1 VLRASI
7 IGSAGYTGGELIR
20 ILLNHPEC
28 ELKSVHSRSQAGKH
42 VFEVHSDLLGETN
55 LMFSNAYDLDADVI
69 FLCMGHGESKKFI
82 QEHKLSKDLRVVDL
96 SQDFRYVKNIKD
108 EFTYGLPEYNR
119 LQIKK
124 AAKVANPGCFATAI
138 QLALLPLAKENLLR
152 EEIHISAI
160 TGSTGAGQSF
170 SATTQFTWRASNT
183 SLYKPFV
190 HQHLWEIDQTLQQIQ
205 KKRVPA
211 IRFLP
216 FRGNFTRGILAAV
229 YTKIDQD
236 LGKIKKLYQDYY
248 EPHPFIQLSES
259 NPDIKQVVNT
269 NRAIV
274 SLQKR
279 DAILLIVT
287 VIDNLIKGAS
297 GQAVQNMN
305 LMFGF
310 DETCGLK
317 LKPVGY

>member
-1 VLRASI
+1 MLRATL

-42 VFEVHSDLLGETN
+42 VYEVHSDLLGETN
-55 LMFSNAYDLDADVI
+55 LVFSNVHDLDADVI

-82 QEHKLSKDLRVVDL
+82 QEYKLSEDLRIVDL
-96 SQDFRYVKNIKD
+96 SQDFRYAKNIKT

-119 LQIKK
+119 PQIMK
-124 AAKVANPGCFATAI
+124 AEKVANPGCFATAI

-152 EEIHISAI
+152 KEIHVSAI
-160 TGSTGAGQSF
+160 TGSTGAGQAF
-170 SATTQFTWRASNT
+170 STTTHFTWRASNI

-190 HQHLWEIDQTLQQIQ
+190 HQHLWEIGQTLQQLQ
-205 KKRVPA
+205 KKPVPA
-211 IRFLP
+211 IHFLP
-216 FRGNFTRGILAAV
+216 FRGNFTRGILTSV
-229 YTKIDQD
+229 YTKIDWELQT
-236 LGKIKKLYQDYY
+236 IKSLYQDYY
-248 EPHPFIQLSES
+248 TSHPFIRLSER
-259 NPDIKQVVNT
+259 NPDVKQVVNT

-274 SLQKR
+274 SLQKQ
-279 DAILLIVT
+279 DAVLLIVC
-287 VIDNLIKGAS
+287 VIDNLIKGAA

-317 LKPVGY
+317 FKSVGY